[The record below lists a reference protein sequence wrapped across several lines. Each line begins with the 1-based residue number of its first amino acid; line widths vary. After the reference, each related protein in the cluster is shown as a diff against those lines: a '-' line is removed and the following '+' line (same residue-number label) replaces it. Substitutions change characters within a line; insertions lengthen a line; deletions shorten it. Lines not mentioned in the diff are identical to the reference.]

1 MIIYSEITKQKYNS
15 VEECKA
21 AEEAYA
27 AKKREE
33 EKAAKK
39 LEEERK
45 LRAEEVD
52 KALEEVKIAID
63 KYNQLKQAFLKDYK
77 NKTIVLKNCDLSS
90 FFENLFNF

>member
-15 VEECKA
+15 VEECQA

-27 AKKREE
+27 A
-33 EKAAKK
+33 EKLAKEKVAKK

-63 KYNQLKQAFLKDYK
+63 KYNQLKQAFLKDYT
-77 NKTIVLKNCDLSS
+77 NKTIVLKNGDLSS

>member
-15 VEECKA
+15 VEECKE

-45 LRAEEVD
+45 LRAE
-52 KALEEVKIAID
+52 
-63 KYNQLKQAFLKDYK
+63 N
-77 NKTIVLKNCDLSS
+77 NKKLDAELLTAERGGECVA
-90 FFENLFNF
+90 